1 MQPVGAQRIQNLTWA
16 SWNKESLNTDQP
28 TTGINLVNSL
38 WHDMLKNEVPHY
50 PAVKKNWIG

>member
-1 MQPVGAQRIQNLTWA
+1 MQPVGAQRIHNLTWA

-50 PAVKKNWIG
+50 PAVKKTG